1 MLSVRWRRDAGP
13 GAMELP
19 PRPFSLCAQAGEA
32 LPPEE
37 LGEQP
42 GIGEWGEWHLTLRWM
57 KG

>member
-1 MLSVRWRRDAGP
+1 MRWRRDAGP